1 MSRTTHLLCESFSL
15 SYEEGHA
22 NGESLALG
30 KMVSFSIL
38 APKQAFVNACT
49 CLLLDRMAAAEGCTI
64 AFATFHFLALPLSS
78 CFQCPR
84 PSLRLTSDLFIEEL
98 G

>member
-1 MSRTTHLLCESFSL
+1 MVNHLPSARWSRSAYSHLSRL
-15 SYEEGHA
+15 SSTLAHA
-22 NGESLALG
+22 FCLIGWRP
-30 KMVSFSIL
+30 
-38 APKQAFVNACT
+38 PK
-49 CLLLDRMAAAEGCTI
+49 AAALL
-64 AFATFHFLALPLSS
+64 FATFHFLALPLSS